1 MENMNDSHKHL
12 DLLHCRIQAQLDALE
27 GLQKAI
33 TDQAEQLLRHDRAQ
47 CLDDL
52 RKKVE
57 QEVEYIEYGEMSA
70 SLAFK
75 NSKIKTGLLNFA
87 AVNVLGVV
95 LPLKEHPLKVG
106 ARLALNEF
114 AYTKPFGTIMVG
126 IGANGVPDDVHIF
139 PVSEYARKRCISE
152 STVKAELEAKG
163 YRLYTPVT
171 FFVFLSRLKDGLLQ
185 GTSSLPATEA
195 STTIKLVR
203 LRS

>member
-1 MENMNDSHKHL
+1 MENMNDSQKHL
-12 DLLHCRIQAQLDALE
+12 NALHCRTQAQLDALE

-33 TDQAEQLLRHDRAQ
+33 TDQAEQLLRHDQAQ

-52 RKKVE
+52 QKKVE
-57 QEVEYIEYGEMSA
+57 QEAEYIEYGEMSA

-75 NSKIKTGLLNFA
+75 NSKIKTGLFNFA
-87 AVNVLGVV
+87 AVNVLGLV

-114 AYTKPFGTIMVG
+114 AYIKPFGTIMVG
-126 IGANGVPDDVHIF
+126 IGASGVPDDVHVF

-163 YRLYTPVT
+163 YRLFTQEA
-171 FFVFLSRLKDGLLQ
+171 FFEFLDRLKEGILR
-185 GTSSLPATEA
+185 GTSCIPATKA
-195 STTIKLVR
+195 GTTIKLVR